1 MRAGQRL
8 RQRSG
13 RVFSIAM
20 LMLLMVLWMD
30 GASLL
35 YGQTRRS
42 PVVIATEKASPAVVS
57 ILSAKTVERSRSPFG
72 SFGRDPLFDDFFQD
86 FFSPYNQGQTEQSLG
101 SGVVIRPD
109 GYILTNEHVILQ
121 SETVQIQLANDRK
134 LDAHLVGAD
143 SDSDLAVLKVKDG
156 HKLPYIPLGSSHDLM
171 IGETVIAIGNP
182 FGLSHTVTTG
192 VVSAVNRSL
201 NTGERTYYD
210 FIQTDA
216 SINPGNSGGPLLN
229 IKGELIGIN
238 TAIYGKAQGIGF
250 AIPISRAK
258 RIVED
263 LINYGAVET
272 PWVGLIVQTLT
283 PQLAAHFSLK
293 EDQGGV
299 LVRGVEPDSPA
310 ARAGI
315 RRGAVIL
322 SLDGKRLQTAEEYLQ
337 RERERG
343 SGDRLQ
349 FRVLQD
355 NREKNIHVK
364 TSRFPLHKADDLAWQ
379 LLGISLGDI
388 RGGLEVRTI
397 RPGSPAVQIG
407 MQRGDV
413 VLGVSGTPTPTVD
426 VFRRKMIDVRLSQ
439 SVLLSVGRGR
449 QRYHVTVPL
458 DHS

>member
-1 MRAGQRL
+1 M
-8 RQRSG
+8 
-13 RVFSIAM
+13 
-20 LMLLMVLWMD
+20 
-30 GASLL
+30 
-35 YGQTRRS
+35 
-42 PVVIATEKASPAVVS
+42 
-57 ILSAKTVERSRSPFG
+57 
-72 SFGRDPLFDDFFQD
+72 
-86 FFSPYNQGQTEQSLG
+86 
-101 SGVVIRPD
+101 
-109 GYILTNEHVILQ
+109 
-121 SETVQIQLANDRK
+121 
-134 LDAHLVGAD
+134 
-143 SDSDLAVLKVKDG
+143 
-156 HKLPYIPLGSSHDLM
+156 
-171 IGETVIAIGNP
+171 
-182 FGLSHTVTTG
+182 
-192 VVSAVNRSL
+192 
-201 NTGERTYYD
+201 
-210 FIQTDA
+210 
-216 SINPGNSGGPLLN
+216 LN

>member
-8 RQRSG
+8 RQSAG
-13 RVFSIAM
+13 LVCSLATV
-20 LMLLMVLWMD
+20 LMVLGTD
-30 GASLL
+30 GAALL

-72 SFGRDPLFDDFFQD
+72 SFGRDPLFDDFFRD
-86 FFSPYNQGQTEQSLG
+86 FFSPYKQRQTERSLG

-121 SETVQIQLANDRK
+121 SETVQIQLANERK

-156 HKLPYIPLGSSHDLM
+156 QKLPYIPLGSSHDLM

-192 VVSAVNRSL
+192 VVSALNRSL

-238 TAIYGKAQGIGF
+238 TAIYGKARGIGF
-250 AIPISRAK
+250 AIPVSRAK
-258 RIVED
+258 RIVQD

-272 PWVGLIVQTLT
+272 PWVGLVVQTLT
-283 PQLAAHFSLK
+283 PELAAHFLLQ
-293 EDQGGV
+293 EGQGGV
-299 LVRGVEPDSPA
+299 LVRGVEPGSPA

-315 RRGAVIL
+315 RRGEVIL
-322 SLDGKRLQTAEEYLQ
+322 SLDGQRLRTAEEYLQ
-337 RERERG
+337 RERERS

-349 FRVLQD
+349 LQVLRG
-355 NREKNIHVK
+355 NREKTLQIE
-364 TSRFPLHKADDLAWQ
+364 TSRFPLQKADDLAWQ
-379 LLGISLGDI
+379 LLGITLGET

-413 VLGVSGTPTPTVD
+413 VRGVSGTPTPTVD
-426 VFRRKMIDVRLSQ
+426 VFRRKMIAVRLSQ
-439 SVLLSVGRGR
+439 SILLSVSRGR
-449 QRYHVTVPL
+449 QRYHVTMPL
-458 DHS
+458 DHG

>member
-1 MRAGQRL
+1 MIAGQRL
-8 RQRSG
+8 SPRSRRFFG
-13 RVFSIAM
+13 VAM
-20 LMLLMVLWMD
+20 FLMVAWISES
-30 GASLL
+30 SLL

-42 PVVIATEKASPAVVS
+42 PVVIAAQKASSAVVS
-57 ILSAKTVERSRSPFG
+57 ILSVKPVERSRNPFG
-72 SFGRDPLFDDFFQD
+72 SFDRDPLFDDFFRD
-86 FFSPYNQGQTEQSLG
+86 FFSPYNQRQTEQSLG

-121 SETVQIQLANDRK
+121 SETVEIQLANNRK
-134 LDAHLVGAD
+134 LGARLVGAD
-143 SDSDLAVLKVKDG
+143 SDSDLAVLKVEDG
-156 HKLPYIPLGSSHDLM
+156 QKLPYIPLGSSHDLM
-171 IGETVIAIGNP
+171 IGETVIAIGSP

-216 SINPGNSGGPLLN
+216 SINPGNSGGPLVN

-258 RIVED
+258 RIVRD

-272 PWVGLIVQTLT
+272 PWVGLVVQTLT
-283 PQLAAHFSLK
+283 PELAVHFSLK
-293 EDQGGV
+293 EDQRGV

-315 RRGAVIL
+315 RRGEVIL
-322 SLDGKRLQTAEEYLQ
+322 SLDGKSLRTAEEYLQ
-337 RERERG
+337 RERERS

-349 FRVLQD
+349 LGVLQG
-355 NREKNIHVK
+355 NTEKTIRVK
-364 TSRFPLHKADDLAWQ
+364 ASRFPLLKADDLAWQ
-379 LLGISLGDI
+379 LLGLTLGET

-407 MQRGDV
+407 MQQGDV
-413 VLGVSGTPTPTVD
+413 LLGVSGTSTPTVD

-439 SVLLSVGRGR
+439 SILLSVGRGR
-449 QRYHVTVPL
+449 RRYHVTVPL
-458 DHS
+458 DHG

>member
-1 MRAGQRL
+1 MIKGQRL
-8 RQRSG
+8 RPPAG
-13 RVFSIAM
+13 CVFSIVIVM
-20 LMLLMVLWMD
+20 SVCVC
-30 GASLL
+30 GTSLL

-57 ILSAKTVERSRSPFG
+57 ILSAQTVEPAPNPFG
-72 SFGRDPLFDDFFQD
+72 SFGRNPLFDDFFQD
-86 FFSPYNQGQTEQSLG
+86 FFSPSKRRQTEQSLG

-121 SETVQIQLANDRK
+121 SETVQIQLADERK

-143 SDSDLAVLKVKDG
+143 SDSDLAVLKVKNG
-156 HKLPYIPLGSSHDLM
+156 HKLPYIPLGSSNDLM

-258 RIVED
+258 RIVQD

-272 PWVGLIVQTLT
+272 PWVGLVVQTLT
-283 PQLAAHFSLK
+283 PELAAHFSLK
-293 EDQGGV
+293 EGQGGI

-322 SLDGKRLQTAEEYLQ
+322 SLDGNRLRTAEEYLQ
-337 RERERG
+337 RERERS

-349 FRVLQD
+349 LRVLQG
-355 NREKNIHVK
+355 NGEESINVK
-364 TSRFPLHKADDLAWQ
+364 TSRFPLQKADDLAWQ
-379 LLGISLGDI
+379 LLGISVGEI

-397 RPGSPAVQIG
+397 RRGSPAVQIG
-407 MQRGDV
+407 MQPGDL
-413 VLGVSGTPTPTVD
+413 VLGLSGTPTPTVD

-458 DHS
+458 DHG